1 MLKKMYYSLA
11 IAFAFV
17 IAQAQQANAQLTSE
31 VTSNLIGY
39 LQYLPD
45 GYNTNSNNY
54 PVVIALH
61 GIKER
66 GTTSTDVNT
75 IKNSTWTVA
84 NVGMPHYIK
93 LGQKYPFIVIAPQL
107 KSSYGTWPP
116 DYVMSVINYVKTK
129 LRIDPRRIYLT
140 GLSLGGYGVWKT
152 AGAYPNVFAAIAPV
166 CSGGNDLTHACAIA
180 ASNLPAWAFHG
191 DADQTVSYTVDTKMI
206 NAVNNCT
213 PKPNPLA
220 KMTIYPG
227 LTHIIWDKVYKESGV
242 LTWMQQFINGSTP
255 TTTTTTN
262 QLPTVSA
269 GGNKT
274 IYLPTNATTLQGT
287 ASDPDGTI
295 AGYQWSKVSGGTVT
309 MSGTT
314 SSKLSTSNMAA
325 GTYTFRLTAKDN
337 KGATKSDDVN
347 VVVAS
352 SNKLPVVSAGSD
364 RVIYIHS
371 QTVVG
376 TASDPDGYISA
387 YKWIKLSGPSCSMAN
402 TTTPKLWLSSL
413 PSGTYYFRLT
423 VTDNKGATKYDD
435 MKLVVSASTASLS
448 GENTN
453 SLLVNE
459 NRSLIASTNFEQLPY
474 RKLLF
479 DQKGMFVMNV
489 LNDRSRMKAEFQF
502 SV

>member
-1 MLKKMYYSLA
+1 MLKKIYYSLA

-45 GYNTNSNNY
+45 GYNSNSNNY
-54 PVVIALH
+54 PVVISLH

-66 GTTSTDVNT
+66 GTTSTDINT
-75 IKNSTWTVA
+75 IKNATWTVA
-84 NVGMPHYIK
+84 NVGMPRYIK
-93 LGQKYPFIVIAPQL
+93 LGQKYPYIVIAPQL
-107 KSSYGTWPP
+107 KTSYGTWPP

-191 DADQTVSYTVDTKMI
+191 DADQVVSYTVDTKMI
-206 NAVNNCT
+206 NAINNCT

-242 LTWMQQFINGSTP
+242 LNWMQQFTNGSTSP
-255 TTTTTTN
+255 TTTTN
-262 QLPTVSA
+262 QYPIVSA

-274 IYLPTNATTLQGT
+274 IYLPTNATSLQGT

-295 AGYQWSKVSGGTVT
+295 AGYQWSKVSGGTVS

-314 SSKLSTSNMAA
+314 SSTLSTSNMTA

-337 KGATKSDDVN
+337 KGATKSDDVS
-347 VVVAS
+347 VIVAS
-352 SNKLPVVSAGSD
+352 SNKLPIVSAGSD
-364 RVIYIHS
+364 KVIYIHS
-371 QTVVG
+371 QTIVG
-376 TASDPDGYISA
+376 SASDPDGSISA
-387 YKWIKLSGPSCSMAN
+387 YKWTKVSGPSCGMSNAA
-402 TTTPKLWLSSL
+402 TPKLWLTSL

-448 GENTN
+448 GEKVN
-453 SLLVNE
+453 SMLIYE
-459 NRSLIASTNFEQLPY
+459 NRSLIASTNFKQLPY

-479 DQKGMFVMNV
+479 GQRGTFVVNV
-489 LNDRSRMKAEFQF
+489 LNDRRRMKTEFQF

>member
-31 VTSNLIGY
+31 VTSNLVGY

-45 GYNTNSNNY
+45 GYNSSTSNY
-54 PVVIALH
+54 PVVISLH

-66 GTTSTDVNT
+66 GTTSTDVNI
-75 IKNSTWTVA
+75 IKNAAWTVA
-84 NVGMPHYIK
+84 NVGIPHYIK

-107 KSSYGTWPP
+107 KTSYGTWPA

-140 GLSLGGYGVWKT
+140 GLSLGGYGVWRT

-166 CSGGNDLTHACAIA
+166 CSGGNDLSHACAIA

-191 DADQTVSYTVDTKMI
+191 DADKVVSYTVDTKMI
-206 NAVNNCT
+206 NAINNCT
-213 PKPNPLA
+213 PKPSPLA

-242 LTWMQQFINGSTP
+242 LTWMQQFVNGSS

-262 QLPTVSA
+262 QYPIVSG

-274 IYLPTNATTLQGT
+274 IYLPQNATTLSGS

-295 AGYQWSKVSGGTVT
+295 ASYQWSKVAGGTVS

-314 SSKLSTSNMAA
+314 SPTLNASNMTA
-325 GTYTFRLTAKDN
+325 GTYTFRLTAKDD
-337 KGATKSDDVN
+337 KGASKSDDVS

-352 SNKLPVVSAGSD
+352 STNKLPVVSAGSD
-364 RVIYIHS
+364 HYITIAS
-371 QTVVG
+371 QTIVG
-376 TASDPDGYISA
+376 SAYDPDGTIAS
-387 YKWIKLSGPSCSMAN
+387 YKWTKISGPSCPMSN
-402 TTTPKLWLSSL
+402 TTTLKLWLSSL
-413 PSGTYYFRLT
+413 PKGTYYFRLT
-423 VTDNKGATKYDD
+423 VTDNKGGTKYDD
-435 MKLVVSASTASLS
+435 MKLVVS
-448 GENTN
+448 
-453 SLLVNE
+453 
-459 NRSLIASTNFEQLPY
+459 
-474 RKLLF
+474 
-479 DQKGMFVMNV
+479 
-489 LNDRSRMKAEFQF
+489 
-502 SV
+502 

>member
-17 IAQAQQANAQLTSE
+17 IAQAQQANAQLTSN

-54 PVVIALH
+54 PVVISLH

-66 GTTSTDVNT
+66 GTTSTDINT

-84 NVGMPHYIK
+84 NVGMPRYIK

-107 KSSYGTWPP
+107 KTSYGTWPP
-116 DYVMSVINYVKTK
+116 DYVISVINYVKTK

-152 AGAYPNVFAAIAPV
+152 AGAYPNVFAAIAPI
-166 CSGGNDLTHACAIA
+166 CSGGNDLSHACAIA

-191 DADQTVSYTVDTKMI
+191 DADQVVSYTVDTKMV
-206 NAVNNCT
+206 NAINNCT

-242 LTWMQQFINGSTP
+242 LNWMQQFYNGS

-262 QLPTVSA
+262 QYPVVSA
-269 GGNKT
+269 GSNKT
-274 IYLPTNATTLQGT
+274 IYLPTNSTSLQGS

-295 AGYQWSKVSGGTVT
+295 AGYQWSKISGGTVS

-314 SSKLSTSNMAA
+314 SPTLNTSNMTA

-337 KGATKSDDVN
+337 KGATKSDDVS

-352 SNKLPVVSAGSD
+352 STNKLPVVSAGSD
-364 RVIYIHS
+364 KTISIHS
-371 QTVVG
+371 QTIVG
-376 TASDPDGYISA
+376 SASDPDGYIAS
-387 YKWIKLSGPSCSMAN
+387 YKWTKVSGPSCSMSN
-402 TTTPKLWLSSL
+402 TTTSKLWLSYA
-413 PSGTYYFRLT
+413 PAGTYYFRLT

-435 MKLVVSASTASLS
+435 MKLVVSTSTASLS
-448 GENTN
+448 TEK
-453 SLLVNE
+453 SKSIFQNE
-459 NRSLIASTNFEQLPY
+459 NRSLIASTNFEELPY

-479 DQKGMFVMNV
+479 NQRGTYVVNV
-489 LNDRSRMKAEFQF
+489 LNDRRRMKTEFQF